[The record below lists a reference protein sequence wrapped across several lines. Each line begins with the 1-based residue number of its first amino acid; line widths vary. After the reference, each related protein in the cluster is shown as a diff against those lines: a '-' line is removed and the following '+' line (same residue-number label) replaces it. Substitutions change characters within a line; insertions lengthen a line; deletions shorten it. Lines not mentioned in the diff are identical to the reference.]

1 MSAGGQPLPSDETN
15 RAAQAAIEKD
25 FAAAIAPPRMA
36 GARRIYL
43 VGGLGVA
50 VLLGASAFLYWKLS
64 AEPGSPVAPPPAEA
78 RTIAPTVRPAPP
90 PAPSPAPKTPEAPAA
105 PAAAPTPA
113 APAPAPSDVPHQ
125 GSSWPAAEQARKAL
139 HHGEALTHY
148 RGLLE
153 QSEKNPG
160 NRRIS
165 GLLHLR
171 VGACLEGLSRLREA
185 RVEFAEAADSGSP
198 IVRAA
203 ACYETARMDVSEN
216 QYMMG
221 RLRAYQAL
229 ACLGPVGARSPLATS
244 SEYLAAHAVT
254 YRALSF
260 YGNDLPKP
268 RHLPPA
274 VDPFAGLSEI
284 QLQNVISEG
293 ADRLSAAVLGPQIQS
308 KEGPAGA
315 HLWTAVCAGAPIGDV
330 LSRLA
335 TAAGFEIRWE
345 GVDAAA
351 RSRPV
356 VLNLSGAGEQQL
368 AEIACGAAG
377 LMARFTGTETVI
389 YDPVAC
395 ASTSVPRDLAVR
407 EAVSLW
413 RRFFLRGTDN
423 SQLAA
428 GHFALAVLYERTG
441 DSGAAM
447 AEFRMVASRYPTD
460 ALAPLAQLR
469 EASVKIDLR
478 DYTGAREELLD
489 LLNRY
494 PDCPASDEV
503 YLRLGQATMEAG
515 HVDEA
520 IATLKKLYFMDLSLA
535 SKAGASLGAG
545 KGFFRQKQYDE
556 AAAWLTR
563 RVTLARSPDVDRDL
577 PEAYGLLAKTEAA
590 RGHLP
595 EAVRAYKEALAIAPR
610 DSWRVEMLL
619 DLVHILV
626 QQEDFVGAMGLL
638 EGLSPKDVAPPQ
650 ADEILLARAEILA
663 AMRLPEQAMSL
674 LRRALP
680 ACSSAE
686 THARMTLQLARSMAD
701 GGDAN
706 LARETL
712 CELLPKMEPGPLA
725 HRTALDLAEAC
736 VRTEHNA
743 QAITVCRELLKS
755 PCSEEVRRNAR
766 AILGRAYVREK
777 DYQRAAMA
785 LSGMPLDAQG
795 AAKP

>member
-1 MSAGGQPLPSDETN
+1 MSAGGQPLSVEETE
-15 RAAQAAIEKD
+15 RAAQAAVEKH
-25 FAAAIAPPRMA
+25 FAAAVAPPIMA
-36 GARRIYL
+36 GTRRIYL

-50 VLLGASAFLYWKLS
+50 VLLSAGAFLYWKLS
-64 AEPGSPVAPPPAEA
+64 APPGSPVAPAPAEA
-78 RTIAPTVRPAPP
+78 RTVAPTVRPAAHAVS
-90 PAPSPAPKTPEAPAA
+90 APSPAPEAPEAATA
-105 PAAAPTPA
+105 PAPAA
-113 APAPAPSDVPHQ
+113 APAPAPSDAPRQ
-125 GSSWPAAEQARKAL
+125 GFSWPAAEQARKAL
-139 HHGEALTHY
+139 RYSEALAHY

-160 NRRIS
+160 NRRTS

-171 VGACLEGLSRLREA
+171 VGACLEGLNRLQEA
-185 RVEFAEAADSGSP
+185 RKEFAEAADSSSP

-229 ACLGPVGARSPLATS
+229 ACLGPIGTRSPLATN

-260 YGNDLPKP
+260 YGNDLPKT

-274 VDPFAGLSEI
+274 VDPFGGLSET
-284 QLQNVISEG
+284 QLQSVVGEG

-308 KEGPAGA
+308 KDGPAGA

-368 AEIACGAAG
+368 TEIACGSVG
-377 LMARFTGTETVI
+377 LMARFTGAETVI
-389 YDPVAC
+389 FDPAAC

-413 RRFFLRGTDN
+413 RRFFLKATDN
-423 SQLAA
+423 GQLAA
-428 GHFALAVLYERTG
+428 GHFTLAVLYERTG

-460 ALAPLAQLR
+460 ALAPLSLLR

-478 DYTGAREELLD
+478 DYSGAREELLD

-503 YLRLGQATMEAG
+503 YLRLGQATIESG
-515 HVDEA
+515 HEDEA
-520 IATLKKLYFMDLSLA
+520 IATFKKLYFMDLSLA

-545 KGFFRQKQYDE
+545 KGCFRKKQYDE
-556 AAAWLTR
+556 AAGWLTR
-563 RVTLARSPDVDRDL
+563 RVALVRSPDVDRDL

-595 EAVRAYKEALAIAPR
+595 AAVSAYKQALAIAPR
-610 DSWRVEMLL
+610 DSWRAEMLL

-626 QQEDFVGAMGLL
+626 QQEDFVGAMALL
-638 EGLSPKDVAPPQ
+638 EGLSPKEAAPPQ

-680 ACSSAE
+680 ACSSPE
-686 THARMTLQLARSMAD
+686 THARMTLQLARAMVD
-701 GGDAN
+701 CGDAN

-712 CELLPKMEPGPLA
+712 CELLPKMEPGALA
-725 HRTALDLAEAC
+725 HRTALDLAEVC
-736 VRTEHNA
+736 VRSEHNA

-755 PCSEEVRRNAR
+755 PCSEEVRRSAR

-785 LSGMPLDAQG
+785 LSGMPLDARG